1 MGPRPVVVHRCAT
14 TGRGLMRHL
23 ASASAQFVHYRAFLL
38 MASSGSTVQTWHPL
52 VGGHVPPWTSGWGEE
67 VDFGPFVEIKVGK
80 VKQRLRWIPEGRF
93 LMGSPDDEP
102 GRNADREGPQ
112 HVVTI
117 SEGFWLFDTSVTQEL
132 YEAVTGEN
140 PSEFKDEKHDK
151 RRPVENVSWHDCQKV
166 IERLNDRIPELNAGR
181 PTEAEWEHACRAGTT
196 EATFATLKA
205 ETLWSPC
212 LAFPADSLSKLF
224 RLSAR

>member
-1 MGPRPVVVHRCAT
+1 
-14 TGRGLMRHL
+14 
-23 ASASAQFVHYRAFLL
+23 

-140 PSEFKDEKHDK
+140 PSEFKEDDL
-151 RRPVENVSWHDCQKV
+151 PVENVIWLEAVNYANALSEREDLSACYTVSGSTVSWPQGVSC
-166 IERLNDRIPELNAGR
+166 EGYRL